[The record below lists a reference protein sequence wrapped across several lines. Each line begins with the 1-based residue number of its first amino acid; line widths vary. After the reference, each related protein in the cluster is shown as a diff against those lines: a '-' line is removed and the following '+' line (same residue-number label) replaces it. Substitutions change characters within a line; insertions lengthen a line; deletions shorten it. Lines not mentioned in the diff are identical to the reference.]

1 MTPTYDAK
9 SPKQAIDIKVKYV
22 VFHIFP
28 RLLGGR
34 EHKRAAHLM
43 PSLWMSCSSGSYSS
57 INFNNTIYAQRYAMY
72 GGSFGEKCGNG
83 LIVICNMC
91 ISVVVSSRSDPM

>member
-43 PSLWMSCSSGSYSS
+43 PSLWVSCSTGSYSS
-57 INFNNTIYAQRYAMY
+57 TNFNNTIPLSAVLCMEAA
-72 GGSFGEKCGNG
+72 
-83 LIVICNMC
+83 
-91 ISVVVSSRSDPM
+91 SVRNVETG

>member
-1 MTPTYDAK
+1 MTPIYDAK

-22 VFHIFP
+22 IFHIFP

-43 PSLWMSCSSGSYSS
+43 PSLWVSSSSGSYSS
-57 INFNNTIYAQRYAMY
+57 TNFNNTISLSAA
-72 GGSFGEKCGNG
+72 
-83 LIVICNMC
+83 LC
-91 ISVVVSSRSDPM
+91 IEAASVRNAETG

>member
-22 VFHIFP
+22 IFHIFP

-34 EHKRAAHLM
+34 AHKRAAHLM
-43 PSLWMSCSSGSYSS
+43 PSLWMSCSSGSSRT
-57 INFNNTIYAQRYAMY
+57 FNNTIPLSAALCM
-72 GGSFGEKCGNG
+72 EAA
-83 LIVICNMC
+83 
-91 ISVVVSSRSDPM
+91 SVRNVETG

>member
-9 SPKQAIDIKVKYV
+9 SPKQAIDIKVKYA

-43 PSLWMSCSSGSYSS
+43 PSLWVSSSSGSYSS
-57 INFNNTIYAQRYAMY
+57 TNFNNTMY

-91 ISVVVSSRSDPM
+91 ISVVISSRSDPM

>member
-43 PSLWMSCSSGSYSS
+43 PSLWVSSSSSSGSYSS
-57 INFNNTIYAQRYAMY
+57 SNFNNTIPLSAT
-72 GGSFGEKCGNG
+72 
-83 LIVICNMC
+83 LC
-91 ISVVVSSRSDPM
+91 IEAVSVRNVERSEL